1 MDYIDDIKWTDDGLV
16 PVITQ
21 DANSGR
27 VLMFA
32 WMNHEALRKTIN
44 SNLAVYWSRS
54 RKKLWQKGESS
65 GHMQQVKEL
74 RLDCDGD
81 VILMRVESRQG
92 VACHTGRE
100 SCFYRVLENER
111 WNEKEPVL
119 KPPEE
124 IYGGVKNE

>member
-1 MDYIDDIKWTDDGLV
+1 MDFIDDIKWTDDGLV

-21 DANSGR
+21 DAISGR
-27 VLMFA
+27 VLMLA

-44 SNLAVYWSRS
+44 SHLAVYWSRS

-65 GHMQQVKEL
+65 GHLQQVKEL

-81 VILMRVESRQG
+81 VILMRVESKQG

-100 SCFYRVLENER
+100 SCFYRVLENDR

-119 KPPEE
+119 KSPED